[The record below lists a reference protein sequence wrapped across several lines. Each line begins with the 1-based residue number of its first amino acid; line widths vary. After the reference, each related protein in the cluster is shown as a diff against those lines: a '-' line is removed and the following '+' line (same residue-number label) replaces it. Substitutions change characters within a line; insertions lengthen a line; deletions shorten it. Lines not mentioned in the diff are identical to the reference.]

1 MSLPIL
7 LWRTIAGAAITAV
20 LAPSAGTCADA
31 QKPAEVAE
39 TTDILGQLP
48 DDLAGRWLIVN
59 QIKLPSGETRSYP
72 HLWEIRR
79 GQQHLEFM
87 LKRVDVP
94 VELTKKVQDAGNG
107 PTPWTPGADDLHLL
121 DERWEQLPATGADWA
136 KIEHKLYGA
145 DAFTEELNTDEETKG
160 SKFALLTKETFSG
173 AQPVKSTISV
183 YGFRE
188 SGPNGQ
194 SGSFVTTSIAAA
206 PLPIPITLKGD
217 FKTYRVGEPP
227 PPPSIL
233 RRILDMFSGCRRG

>member
-7 LWRTIAGAAITAV
+7 LWRTIAGAAIAV
-20 LAPSAGTCADA
+20 LLLPSAGGCADA
-31 QKPAEVAE
+31 QKPAEVVE
-39 TTDILGQLP
+39 TTDVAGQLP
-48 DDLAGRWLIVN
+48 DDLAGRWLVVN
-59 QIKLPSGETRSYP
+59 QIKLPSGDRRSYP

-79 GQQHLEFM
+79 GREHLEVV
-87 LKRVDVP
+87 LERVEFPTD
-94 VELTKKVQDAGNG
+94 LAKKVQDGGSG
-107 PTPWTPGADDLHLL
+107 PTPWTPSADDLHMLA
-121 DERWEQLPATGADWA
+121 ERWEQLPATTGDWT

-145 DAFTEELNTDEETKG
+145 DAFTDELKSDDETKD
-160 SKFALLTKETFSG
+160 SKFALVTKETFSG

-188 SGPNGQ
+188 SGPDGQ

-217 FKTYRVGEPP
+217 FTVHRVGAPP

-233 RRILDMFSGCRRG
+233 QRILDMFSGCRRG

>member
-7 LWRTIAGAAITAV
+7 LWRTIAGAAIALLLT
-20 LAPSAGTCADA
+20 PSPGLCADA
-31 QKPAEVAE
+31 PKPAEVVE
-39 TTDILGQLP
+39 TTDVLGQLP
-48 DDLAGRWLIVN
+48 DDLAGRWLVVN
-59 QIKLPSGETRSYP
+59 QIKLPSGELRSYP

-79 GQQHLEFM
+79 GREHLEVM
-87 LKRVDVP
+87 LKRVEVP
-94 VELTKKVQDAGNG
+94 AELAKKVQEGGSG
-107 PTPWTPGADDLHLL
+107 PTPWTPAADDLRML
-121 DERWEQLPATGADWA
+121 DERWDQLPSTNADWA

-145 DAFTEELNTDEETKG
+145 DAYTDELKSDEETKG

-173 AQPVKSTISV
+173 AQPVKTTISV

-217 FKTYRVGEPP
+217 FKVHRVGAPP
-227 PPPSIL
+227 PPRSIL
-233 RRILDMFSGCRRG
+233 QRILDMFSGCRRG